1 MSKYHTQRAL
11 AASLKT
17 DSATIA
23 KIATTLKIGSSGAH
37 QNSAKTFTAPEA
49 DGISLYFYHQK
60 EGVLRNQI
68 VALEADILQ
77 QARTM
82 SRLAG
87 LAAACGG
94 QCAEELRDL
103 AEVVAKIDAGIGGK
117 KPDFRN
123 PEGKTRF
130 LNAMNPSRV
139 SLRQAIA
146 AVRAKI

>member
-37 QNSAKTFTAPEA
+37 QNSAKTFTDTEA
-49 DGISLYFYHQK
+49 ASIGLHFYHQK
-60 EGVLRNQI
+60 EGALRNQI